1 MDTFGT
7 IDAYIYIDHTGQG
20 KLKTTVQTMPK
31 DPKEVHWNQEFLLPL
46 ELPASNDII
55 KFQLYDHDTIGRD
68 DLVATMQFSIKEMLK
83 TDSTKNPKN
92 PKYTMK
98 WVNLFGCNAAHTGK
112 EADK

>member
-1 MDTFGT
+1 
-7 IDAYIYIDHTGQG
+7 
-20 KLKTTVQTMPK
+20 MPK
-31 DPKEVHWNQEFLLPL
+31 ATMEVDWNQEFLLPL

-55 KFQLYDHDTIGRD
+55 KFQLYDHDTLARD

-83 TDSTKNPKN
+83 TDSSKNPKN

-98 WVNLFGCNAAHTGK
+98 WVNLFGCKADKSGK